1 MEKGTGKYELKVS
14 VPANS
19 EAVISLPA
27 ATFEDITDYGVAL
40 TSVTDIIN
48 MEVDQNGQM
57 GIKLKVGSGNYLFT
71 VNNPVYQTNTSL
83 DVSEATNVLCLG
95 NSITKHGVKHDIEWF
110 LIGEWRRQK
119 KNMIIVI
126 SFSLCLNSIMI
137 RQRLLH

>member
-1 MEKGTGKYELKVS
+1 MKKEREKYELKVS

-57 GIKLKVGSGNYLFT
+57 GII
-71 VNNPVYQTNTSL
+71 P
-83 DVSEATNVLCLG
+83 
-95 NSITKHGVKHDIEWF
+95 
-110 LIGEWRRQK
+110 
-119 KNMIIVI
+119 
-126 SFSLCLNSIMI
+126 LNK
-137 RQRLLH
+137 